1 MSPKPKL
8 TTIRS
13 IGTFLITLL
22 MLNFLGACRN
32 RFDTDDTD
40 RRDQAKKGPAQV
52 SVENGQT
59 VLTLD
64 TATQNRLGLEVVTLA
79 TTVTRQQF
87 TSPAVVL
94 SVQDLATSRNSYVA
108 MQAQVQKSRVAAD
121 VARKEYTRLKT
132 LFEGNQ
138 NISEKSLQ
146 SAQGALETNEGEVRA
161 EEQQLNLQES
171 VLRQEWGSVAAKW
184 TVEGSPDL
192 QRLLDQREVLVQM
205 TMPSSAT
212 LGVPRSISLE
222 IPGGT
227 RTKAS
232 LISTFPKVDPRIQG
246 RSFLYLAQAQPG
258 LAPGANLV
266 AHLSVGREMKGLIVP
281 ASAVVWS
288 EGKAWIYEQMDSDR
302 FTRRSLA
309 TDIPV
314 ENGFFVTRGFS
325 PGDRVVTSPP
335 ARSDPSRAAVSDP
348 GHDRDEQRRQ
358 VHVPGRSRQ
367 PRHRRVFPQRDESAT
382 QPDRSGDCRA
392 TGYPRRG
399 PEQLYGDILRHQ

>member
-13 IGTFLITLL
+13 VGTLLITLL
-22 MLNFLGACRN
+22 MLTFLGACSN
-32 RFDTDDTD
+32 RVNGDDTN

-52 SVENGQT
+52 SVEDGQT

-79 TTVTRQQF
+79 TTVIRQQL

-108 MQAQVQKSRVAAD
+108 MQAQLQKSRVAAD
-121 VARKEYTRLKT
+121 VARKEHTRLKT

-138 NISEKSLQ
+138 NISEKLLQ
-146 SAQGALETNEGEVRA
+146 SAQGALQASEAEVRA

-184 TVEGSPDL
+184 TVEGSPEL
-192 QRLLDQREVLVQM
+192 KHLLEQREVLVQM

-212 LGVPRSISLE
+212 FEAPKSISLE
-222 IPGGT
+222 MTGGT
-227 RTKAS
+227 RTQAS
-232 LISTFPKVDPRIQG
+232 LVSVFPKVDPRIQG

-266 AHLSVGREMKGLIVP
+266 ARLSVGRKMKGLIVP
-281 ASAVVWS
+281 ALAVVWS
-288 EGKAWIYEQMDSDR
+288 EGKAWIYEQTESDR
-302 FTRRSLA
+302 FTRRSVA
-309 TDIPV
+309 TDIPA
-314 ENGFFVTRGFS
+314 ENGFFVTRGIS
-325 PGDRVVTSPP
+325 PGDRVVSQG
-335 ARSDPSRAAVSDP
+335 AQALLSEELLSSGRVGGASDED
-348 GHDRDEQRRQ
+348 
-358 VHVPGRSRQ
+358 
-367 PRHRRVFPQRDESAT
+367 
-382 QPDRSGDCRA
+382 
-392 TGYPRRG
+392 
-399 PEQLYGDILRHQ
+399 